1 MSNLPHV
8 TDHAVL
14 RYLERA
20 KGFNVEAIR
29 QHIAELCAPYT
40 AVGARTV
47 HAEGVKFELG
57 TGKVITCTPNSSRP
71 TATRMRGM
79 LERRPA

>member
-1 MSNLPHV
+1 MSKLPHV

-20 KGFNVEAIR
+20 RGLDVEAVR
-29 QHIAELCAPYT
+29 RHIADLCAPYT

-47 HAEGVKFELG
+47 HAEGIKFELG
-57 TGKVITCTPNSSRP
+57 TGKVITCTPNGKLPSL
-71 TATRMRGM
+71 TRQRT